1 VEGEVVIDIRKHYGN
16 SVELHNCIVGF
27 NLNLIAIRGF
37 ARLDV
42 LAAISAPD
50 YFDQHLNPEGTQ
62 RDLNK
67 GRSREALDFA
77 MESMEVDPRTKPRA
91 FTEVILNVRD
101 KSVVEIFDLEN
112 QSEINFHSVP
122 DDPELSVKRVNVRID
137 LGAMNF
143 PVSLYDP
150 QISRVDGNHR
160 LSSILDEDPEVLADA
175 DGIPLV
181 PFALFVGLNPD
192 QERAIFRDI
201 NSKQFKMETA
211 HLDQIRIKL
220 EGKELLAAGKT
231 KREWALWIANKLTQ
245 TGEPFEGLVFFGGR
259 KQGMKELGI
268 KPMLKLNSLRDTVK
282 YSIDDYIEQKFFIT
296 DPQEEVNMTPQ
307 QIDNLRLDNAEMFSV
322 LLGWYW
328 DAVKQAFPE
337 AWQDKKNHI
346 LFQSIGLFAFGSF
359 AARLLKILLEDNL
372 DKLHIDATMAG
383 VAKKVNLSRKNAAWE
398 GVAGI
403 TGGKKVLK
411 ALESALDLPGANL
424 TVIKTKLRPS
434 KSKLEE

>member
-1 VEGEVVIDIRKHYGN
+1 
-16 SVELHNCIVGF
+16 
-27 NLNLIAIRGF
+27 
-37 ARLDV
+37 
-42 LAAISAPD
+42 
-50 YFDQHLNPEGTQ
+50 
-62 RDLNK
+62 
-67 GRSREALDFA
+67 
-77 MESMEVDPRTKPRA
+77 M
-91 FTEVILNVRD
+91 
-101 KSVVEIFDLEN
+101 
-112 QSEINFHSVP
+112 
-122 DDPELSVKRVNVRID
+122 
-137 LGAMNF
+137 
-143 PVSLYDP
+143 
-150 QISRVDGNHR
+150 
-160 LSSILDEDPEVLADA
+160 LADI

-201 NSKQFKMETA
+201 NSKQAKMETA

-220 EGKELLAAGKT
+220 EGKELLAAEKT

-282 YSIDDYIEQKFFIT
+282 YSIDDYIEQKFFII

-307 QIDNLRLDNAEMFSV
+307 QIENLRLENAEMFSV

-328 DAVKQAFPE
+328 DAVKQAFPQ

-359 AARLLKILLEDNL
+359 AARLLNLLLEKNL
-372 DKLHIDATMAG
+372 DKSQIDATMAG

-424 TVIKTKLRPS
+424 TVIKKAVMPS
-434 KSKLEE
+434 KSKLED

>member
-1 VEGEVVIDIRKHYGN
+1 MIDIREHYGK
-16 SVELHNCIVGF
+16 SIDLSDCIVGT

-67 GRSREALDFA
+67 SRSREALEFA
-77 MESMEVDPRTKPRA
+77 MEAVDLDSSTRPRA

-101 KSVVEIFDLEN
+101 KSIVEIVDLEN
-112 QSEINFHSVP
+112 QSEIDFHSIP
-122 DDPELSVKRVNVRID
+122 DGSDLPAKRVTVRVD
-137 LGAMNF
+137 LGSMIF
-143 PVSLYDP
+143 PAPLYDP

-160 LSSILDEDPEVLADA
+160 LSSILDEDPEVLADH
-175 DGIPLV
+175 DGIPIV

-201 NSKQFKMETA
+201 NSKQQKMETA

-220 EGKELLAAGKT
+220 EGKELLAAEKT
-231 KREWALWIANKLTQ
+231 KREWALWVANRLTEA
-245 TGEPFEGLVFFGGR
+245 GEPFDGLVFFGGR

-268 KPMLKLNSLRDTVK
+268 KPVLKLNSLRDTVK
-282 YSIDDYIEQKFFIT
+282 YSIDDDIEQKFFII
-296 DPQEEVNMTPQ
+296 DPQVEL
-307 QIDNLRLDNAEMFSV
+307 NLSVQEIESQRLENAETFSYI
-322 LLGWYW
+322 LGLYW
-328 DAVKQAFPE
+328 GAVKKAFPD
-337 AWQDKKNHI
+337 AWQDKKNYI
-346 LFQSIGLFAFGSF
+346 LFQSIGLFAFGSL
-359 AARLLKILLEDNL
+359 AARMINLMLEKNL
-372 DKLHIDATMAG
+372 DQGQIEAMMAG
-383 VAKKVNLSRKNAAWE
+383 VSKKVDLSRKNPAWE

-424 TVIKTKLRPS
+424 AVIRKRVMPT
-434 KSKLEE
+434 KSKLED